1 MKLDINGPKNEIQIT
16 LIKLVLWGANRELEY
31 GMYKNHFSFPAL
43 YVQCQKVG
51 FSLSHTNK
59 MNMLDLIGG
68 HFSDKLHG

>member
-43 YVQCQKVG
+43 CSMSESGIFPVTHQQNE
-51 FSLSHTNK
+51 HA
-59 MNMLDLIGG
+59 
-68 HFSDKLHG
+68 